1 MSDEFDIDKVKRIS
15 EWITASQA
23 ATMLGISRQ
32 HVNRMMQTGE
42 FRTLRALGDRPILV
56 VKHAEVLKVRDRRA
70 AEKAKRVKVDT

>member
-1 MSDEFDIDKVKRIS
+1 
-15 EWITASQA
+15 
-23 ATMLGISRQ
+23 MLGISRQ